1 MNISCGTNG
10 KYGPTGTYGMHYG
23 TAGWYSNDKYNT
35 YGTAGTYGMHYGTA
49 SWYSND
55 KYSTYGTAGTYMVV
69 TAGSYLWLGTAD

>member
-23 TAGWYSNDKYNT
+23 TAGCYSNDKYN
-35 YGTAGTYGMHYGTA
+35 
-49 SWYSND
+49 
-55 KYSTYGTAGTYMVV
+55 TYGTAGTYMVV